1 MNTTELTPK
10 QKKERIT
17 HLRELI
23 EHPGWA
29 ILQEELA
36 GDISITEAKLHGEMA
51 LAPYETI
58 EGLQRERIDRLEL
71 KTLPTNLIKEYAE
84 EDSEEPDF
92 EVYETETSKEE

>member
-1 MNTTELTPK
+1 
-10 QKKERIT
+10 
-17 HLRELI
+17 
-23 EHPGWA
+23 
-29 ILQEELA
+29 
-36 GDISITEAKLHGEMA
+36 MA